1 MIAVTSPVTVAGRD
15 TRRLWLLVLVAAY
28 YVAFQVS
35 YVEFLQPVQGYF
47 GFSLNPVPLEHQV
60 LCWAVVLIPALWAPL
75 SVRRP
80 SQMLFLLQYFV
91 LFVPAT
97 VVVYQAGRPQLAL
110 QGGGIAR
117 RRHVHGADDLAG
129 VLLLPLLRLERTRLA
144 PGLFWSLFG
153 AGTLLCIGLVA
164 SVLGSNFR
172 IANLVDIYDVRFA
185 AAERLGSASGQAA
198 NYAQGWLM
206 GFFLPLTLAAGT
218 LLGRRTLVV
227 VAVLGYVFLFGV
239 AGAKSA
245 LIAAPLLL
253 ALAAW
258 SRARSGPV
266 TLKLVVALTVALLFP
281 AIFRLFGVLGGFLEL
296 WYVTLVHSR
305 IFGIPQLLM
314 AQYLEFFG
322 QHPYTYWSHVHG
334 IDLLVSYPFDLDVPR
349 VLGSYYFGP
358 DVGSNAGMWAQDG
371 IAAIGLAGI
380 PLVSIVAAAF
390 LWFFDSV
397 ARGLPA
403 SADGRQRRL
412 HRDHFHEH
420 VVRDDAGKRRSTAAA
435 GRTLVHAAAATA
447 SDARQ
452 RAGSGGDLTC
462 AASQAS

>member
-60 LCWAVVLIPALWAPL
+60 LCWAAVMIPALWAPL

-91 LFVPAT
+91 LYVPAT

-110 QGGGIAR
+110 HEAASLVVAMFTGLTIWQASY
-117 RRHVHGADDLAG
+117 
-129 VLLLPLLRLERTRLA
+129 LLPLLRLQRTRLS

-164 SVLGSNFR
+164 LVLGSNFR

-397 ARGLPA
+397 ARGLP
-403 SADGRQRRL
+403 L
-412 HRDHFHEH
+412 PLT
-420 VVRDDAGKRRSTAAA
+420 VVSVGFIAITFTNTSFAT
-435 GRTLVHAAAATA
+435 TLV
-447 SDARQ
+447 
-452 RAGSGGDLTC
+452 SGGALLLLVALWFMPPLQRPVTHDSAPVREAT
-462 AASQAS
+462 